1 MRPGARAHCGCHLLV
16 PGRPAAL
23 RGGRGGGGGSVTV
36 SLAAQILVHPVL
48 TAAQWQ
54 ISKEHIF
61 C

>member
-23 RGGRGGGGGSVTV
+23 RGGGGGSATV
-36 SLAAQILVHPVL
+36 SLAARILVHPVL

-54 ISKEHIF
+54 ISREHIF